1 MLYTLSIACGG
12 MIALLLGWTLVQ
24 AGWRRAFPD
33 ALTDDEDVLAGRRSC
48 GNCGCSGTCTNR
60 AIPNS

>member
-1 MLYTLSIACGG
+1 